1 MNKLKVILSL
11 ITRDNDYQREQA
23 KSAEA
28 VALQHNVD
36 LEVVYADNDSVTQ
49 SSQLLALMHKYKSE
63 LKAILVEPAGGTAF
77 PQIGAAAVRAGIAW
91 GVLNRDANCVAELR
105 RNSQVPAFV
114 VSVDHKQV
122 GRIQAQQ
129 LAAIMPQGGTVLC
142 IQGPSSSVVS
152 HHRLAG
158 LETAKPPNLSIKVL
172 RSSNWTEEG
181 GFHAVSSWLRLS
193 TSRLQ
198 PISAVAA
205 QNDFIAVGARR
216 AFEEAKLLASDGPW
230 SQMPFLGV
238 DGLPRTGQ
246 AFVNCGSMR
255 ATVVTPPV
263 AGPALEDVL
272 KAIQRGIELPD
283 LRLIPGQSYPAITSL
298 RTIAS
303 AAHN

>member
-28 VALQHNVD
+28 VALQHDVD

-63 LKAILVEPAGGTAF
+63 LKGILVEPAGGTAF
-77 PQIGAAAVRAGIAW
+77 PQVGAAAVRAGIAW
-91 GVLNRDANCVAELR
+91 GVLNRDASCVAELR

-114 VSVDHKQV
+114 VSTDHKQV

-129 LAAIMPQGGTVLC
+129 LAAILPHGGTVLC
-142 IQGPSSSVVS
+142 IQGPSSSVVA

-158 LETAKPPNLSIKVL
+158 LETAKPPNLSIKL
-172 RSSNWTEEG
+172 LKSSNWTEEG

-205 QNDFIAVGARR
+205 QNDFIAVGARK
-216 AFEEAKLLASDGPW
+216 AFEDEKLLASNGPW
-230 SQMPFLGV
+230 SHLPFLGV

-246 AFVNCGSMR
+246 AFVNGGSMC
-255 ATVVTPPV
+255 ATVVTPTV
-263 AGPALEDVL
+263 AGPALEDLV

-283 LRLIPGQSYPAITSL
+283 LRLIPSQSYPAIASL
-298 RTIAS
+298 RPVALAT
-303 AAHN
+303 HN